1 MFTEKR
7 QSRGSHSA
15 RRQTQPS
22 PYDPDAFKVGWADR
36 RYGEYTIVGK
46 HLPAIEKRNAMRLGF
61 CGLIFV
67 GLTAVAVVA
76 CAQAVAP
83 EVSSAR
89 PAITPAYPSRILRQ
103 TTFNIPF
110 TVDTAGQPLEVQL
123 YLSRDRG
130 HTWKLYARQ
139 NPSAK
144 YFPFQATQD
153 GEYWFASLSI
163 FANRSPADIA
173 GRQAELHVV
182 IDTVPPEFEFQA
194 AVGPSRE
201 VQVTWRYSDP
211 TIDPAS
217 LKIEYKMGREQPWQ
231 PVAADQTTASNSTAS
246 GRLTFRPRNAWV
258 ELQVRAEISDL
269 ARNKAVVNR
278 RLSLSVSALPPNNGQ
293 QTWRPIAT
301 RSPNQ
306 QERPIVLPLTAPDNG
321 NPIGGNPIGG
331 NPIGGNPIGRNTAS
345 AIDRSANQ
353 SYSSEVR
360 DRQYYPVGR
369 GTSPTGFGSASAAG
383 VLAARPPSRNLASGI
398 PLDPYADARLS
409 ATEVPSIDPP
419 TAAPVQSD
427 STNVA
432 PTTEWKSISQSAVG
446 ESGFNRT
453 AAPSEFESN
462 RPRNPL
468 VPGGDYQPQPSQ
480 VHPLVAQ
487 QIAPAQQS
495 TRPDLDATAP
505 SAIRSDSNHVSML
518 QTRMTSAMRFE
529 VDYEFD
535 AAAANGVRSVELWGT
550 KDQGHTWSRWQI
562 DTDRQSPLDVRVDG
576 EGTYGFRIVI
586 VGNNGLAGN
595 PPRNGDDADLW
606 VGVDTTAPIV
616 EITTATYGEGEHA
629 GQLDIRWTASDAS
642 FGERPISILFSDKA
656 TGPWT
661 TIVAGIPNS
670 GQYFWPIDPR
680 VPEHLFLRIEARD
693 QAGNQGEYR
702 LPASI
707 NLSGFTPKARIRGIR
722 PLTSSSRPAPSDLD
736 SSPRATRNPYAYR

>member
-1 MFTEKR
+1 
-7 QSRGSHSA
+7 
-15 RRQTQPS
+15 
-22 PYDPDAFKVGWADR
+22 
-36 RYGEYTIVGK
+36 
-46 HLPAIEKRNAMRLGF
+46 
-61 CGLIFV
+61 
-67 GLTAVAVVA
+67 
-76 CAQAVAP
+76 
-83 EVSSAR
+83 
-89 PAITPAYPSRILRQ
+89 
-103 TTFNIPF
+103 
-110 TVDTAGQPLEVQL
+110 
-123 YLSRDRG
+123 
-130 HTWKLYARQ
+130 
-139 NPSAK
+139 
-144 YFPFQATQD
+144 
-153 GEYWFASLSI
+153 
-163 FANRSPADIA
+163 
-173 GRQAELHVV
+173 
-182 IDTVPPEFEFQA
+182 
-194 AVGPSRE
+194 
-201 VQVTWRYSDP
+201 
-211 TIDPAS
+211 
-217 LKIEYKMGREQPWQ
+217 
-231 PVAADQTTASNSTAS
+231 
-246 GRLTFRPRNAWV
+246 
-258 ELQVRAEISDL
+258 
-269 ARNKAVVNR
+269 
-278 RLSLSVSALPPNNGQ
+278 
-293 QTWRPIAT
+293 
-301 RSPNQ
+301 
-306 QERPIVLPLTAPDNG
+306 
-321 NPIGGNPIGG
+321 
-331 NPIGGNPIGRNTAS
+331 
-345 AIDRSANQ
+345 
-353 SYSSEVR
+353 
-360 DRQYYPVGR
+360 
-369 GTSPTGFGSASAAG
+369 
-383 VLAARPPSRNLASGI
+383 
-398 PLDPYADARLS
+398 
-409 ATEVPSIDPP
+409 TEVPSIDPP